1 MFKGVTPINVD
12 AKGRM
17 AMPARYRERLQEL
30 CDGRLVL
37 TVDFDKCL
45 MLFPEGEWEQLERK
59 LARLPSLNPRA
70 RRLQRLL
77 MGYASEC
84 ELDGNGRIL
93 LPAVLREYAQLDKR
107 IVLVGQGN
115 KFEIWNEEIW
125 NGNRDEWL
133 AAEAAGEDAMP
144 EELENLSF

>member
-1 MFKGVTPINVD
+1 MFRGVSPINVD

-17 AMPARYRERLQEL
+17 AMPAKYRERLNEL
-30 CDGRLVL
+30 CEGRLVL

-45 MLFPEGEWEQLERK
+45 MLFPEGEWDQLERK
-59 LARLPSLNPRA
+59 LVRLPSLNPRA

-77 MGYASEC
+77 LGYATEC

-93 LPAVLREYAQLDKR
+93 LPAVLREYAGLDKR

-115 KFEIWNEEIW
+115 KFEIWNEEVW

-133 AAEAAGEDAMP
+133 AAEAAGEDALP
-144 EELENLSF
+144 EELESLSF

>member
-1 MFKGVTPINVD
+1 MFRGVTPINVD

-30 CDGRLVL
+30 CEGRLVL
-37 TVDFDKCL
+37 TVDFDGCL
-45 MLFPEGEWEQLERK
+45 MLFPDGEWEQLERK

-84 ELDGNGRIL
+84 ELDGNGRVL
-93 LPAVLREYAQLDKR
+93 LPAVLREYAHLDKR

>member
-1 MFKGVTPINVD
+1 
-12 AKGRM
+12 M
-17 AMPARYRERLQEL
+17 AMPAKYRERLSEL
-30 CDGRLVL
+30 CEGRLVL

-45 MLFPEGEWEQLERK
+45 MLFPEGEWDQLERK
-59 LARLPSLNPRA
+59 LVRLPSLNPRA

-77 MGYASEC
+77 LGYATEC

-93 LPAVLREYAQLDKR
+93 LPAVLRDYAQLEKR

-115 KFEIWNEEIW
+115 KFEIWNEETW

-133 AAEAAGEDAMP
+133 AAEAAGQDALP
-144 EELENLSF
+144 EELETLSF

>member
-1 MFKGVTPINVD
+1 MFRGVTPINVD

-17 AMPARYRERLQEL
+17 AIPAKYRERLQEL
-30 CDGRLVL
+30 CEGRLVL

-84 ELDGNGRIL
+84 EVDGNGRIL
-93 LPAVLREYAQLDKR
+93 LPAVLRDYAQLDKR
-107 IVLVGQGN
+107 IVLVGQGS

-133 AAEAAGEDAMP
+133 AAEAAGADAMP

>member
-1 MFKGVTPINVD
+1 MFRGVTPINVD

-17 AMPARYRERLQEL
+17 AIPAKYRERLQEL
-30 CDGRLVL
+30 CEGRLVL

-84 ELDGNGRIL
+84 EVDGNGRIL
-93 LPAVLREYAQLDKR
+93 LPAVLRDYAQLDKR
-107 IVLVGQGN
+107 IVLVGQGS

-133 AAEAAGEDAMP
+133 AAEAAGTDAMP

>member
-1 MFKGVTPINVD
+1 MFRGVSPINVD

-17 AMPARYRERLQEL
+17 AMPAKYRERLQEL
-30 CDGRLVL
+30 CEGRLVL

-45 MLFPEGEWEQLERK
+45 MLFPEGEWDQLERK
-59 LARLPSLNPRA
+59 LVRLPSLNPRA

-77 MGYASEC
+77 LGYASEC

-93 LPAVLREYAQLDKR
+93 LPAVLRQYAGLDKR

-115 KFEIWNEEIW
+115 KFEIWNEEVW

-133 AAEAAGEDAMP
+133 AAEAAGEDALP
-144 EELENLSF
+144 EEMENLSF

>member
-1 MFKGVTPINVD
+1 MFKGVSPINID

-17 AMPARYRERLQEL
+17 AMPAKYRERLREL

-37 TVDFDKCL
+37 TVDFSGCL
-45 MLFPEGEWEQLERK
+45 MLFPEADWEQLERK
-59 LARLPSLNPRA
+59 LARLPDLNSKARSLK
-70 RRLQRLL
+70 RLL

-93 LPAVLREYAQLDKR
+93 LPSVLRDYAKLDKR

-115 KFEIWNEEIW
+115 KFEIWDEETW
-125 NGNRDEWL
+125 NGSRDEWL
-133 AAEAAGEDAMP
+133 AEVASGEGSLP
-144 EELENLSF
+144 EELESLSF

>member
-1 MFKGVTPINVD
+1 LFRGVTPINVD

-30 CDGRLVL
+30 CEGRLVL
-37 TVDFDKCL
+37 TVDFDRCL

>member
-107 IVLVGQGN
+107 IVLVGQGT

>member
-1 MFKGVTPINVD
+1 VTPINVD

-17 AMPARYRERLQEL
+17 AIPAKYRERLQEL
-30 CDGRLVL
+30 CEGRLVL

-45 MLFPEGEWEQLERK
+45 MLFPESEWEQLERK
-59 LARLPSLNPRA
+59 LSRLPSLNPRA

-84 ELDGNGRIL
+84 EVDGNGRIL

-133 AAEAAGEDAMP
+133 AAEAAGTDAMP

>member
-1 MFKGVTPINVD
+1 MFRGVSPINVD

-17 AMPARYRERLQEL
+17 AMPAKYRERLQEL
-30 CDGRLVL
+30 CEGRLVL

-45 MLFPEGEWEQLERK
+45 MLFPEGEWDQLERK
-59 LARLPSLNPRA
+59 LVRLPSLNPRA

-77 MGYASEC
+77 LGYATEC

-93 LPAVLREYAQLDKR
+93 VPAVLREYACLDKR

>member
-1 MFKGVTPINVD
+1 MFRGVTPINVD

-17 AMPARYRERLQEL
+17 AIPAKYRERLQEL
-30 CDGRLVL
+30 CEGRLVL

-45 MLFPEGEWEQLERK
+45 MLFPESEWEQLERK
-59 LARLPSLNPRA
+59 LSRLPSLNPRA

-84 ELDGNGRIL
+84 EVDGNGRIL

-133 AAEAAGEDAMP
+133 AAEAAGTDAMP

>member
-1 MFKGVTPINVD
+1 MFRGVSPINVD

-17 AMPARYRERLQEL
+17 AMPAKYRERLSEL
-30 CDGRLVL
+30 CEGRLVL

-45 MLFPEGEWEQLERK
+45 MLFPEGDWDQLERK
-59 LARLPSLNPRA
+59 LVRLPSLNPRA

-77 MGYASEC
+77 LGYATEC

-93 LPAVLREYAQLDKR
+93 LPAVLREYAQLEKR

-115 KFEIWNEEIW
+115 KFEIWNEETW

-133 AAEAAGEDAMP
+133 AAEAAGQDPLP
-144 EELENLSF
+144 EELETLSF

>member
-1 MFKGVTPINVD
+1 MFRGVSPINVD

-17 AMPARYRERLQEL
+17 AMPAKYRERLNEL
-30 CDGRLVL
+30 CEGRLVL
-37 TVDFDKCL
+37 TVDFDRCL
-45 MLFPEGEWEQLERK
+45 MLFPEGEWDQLERK
-59 LARLPSLNPRA
+59 LVRLPSLNPRA

-77 MGYASEC
+77 LGYATEC

-93 LPAVLREYAQLDKR
+93 LPAVLREYAELDKR

-115 KFEIWNEEIW
+115 KFEIWNEEVW

-133 AAEAAGEDAMP
+133 AAEAAGEDALP
-144 EELENLSF
+144 EELESLSF

>member
-1 MFKGVTPINVD
+1 
-12 AKGRM
+12 M
-17 AMPARYRERLQEL
+17 AMPAKYRERLNEL
-30 CDGRLVL
+30 CEGRLVL

-45 MLFPEGEWEQLERK
+45 MLFPEGEWDQLERK
-59 LARLPSLNPRA
+59 LVRLPSLNPRA

-77 MGYASEC
+77 LGYATEC

-93 LPAVLREYAQLDKR
+93 LPAVLREYAGLDKR

-115 KFEIWNEEIW
+115 KFEIWNEEVW